1 MRVRVSPSYIYAIVI
16 GLCASTA
23 SVAAFKAALEA
34 VISAGVD
41 SVRKGKVLIGT
52 GSGGTTVQYTLP
64 SIGSYTAED
73 VIAAYVLLHREVE
86 ALIEATPGITK
97 EQLCA
102 ALKGRKRGTNRVLY
116 AMGGAA

>member
-1 MRVRVSPSYIYAIVI
+1 MRVSPSYIYAIVI

-34 VISAGVD
+34 VIAAGVD
-41 SVRKGKVLIGT
+41 SVKKGKVLIGG
-52 GSGGTTVQYTLP
+52 GSGGTTVQYSLP

-73 VIAAYVLLHREVE
+73 VIAAYVLLHSEVE
-86 ALIEATPGITK
+86 ALVEATPAITK

-102 ALKGRKRGTNRVLY
+102 ALRGKKRGTNRVFY
-116 AMGGAA
+116 KFAGGMP